1 MSIIY
6 NGRMEF
12 YHLLNRGVD
21 KRTVFED
28 DSDRLRFIHDMFVFN
43 DKQAVN
49 PNHRRRN
56 ERQFSTN
63 RKPIVNIHAYAL
75 MPNHYHMLVSER
87 IEGGMALFMRK
98 LNMGYA
104 KYFNERYQ
112 RSGVLWQGIFKKIQI
127 KRDSHF
133 LYIPYYIHL
142 NPLDLTFAEWRA
154 GKVRAVDKALQALS
168 SYRWSSFL
176 DYNNIPN
183 FPSILSPQPLKEVLG
198 STAEQRKTIKQIIN
212 DTDLSENSLTIEL

>member
-1 MSIIY
+1 
-6 NGRMEF
+6 MEF

-21 KRTVFED
+21 KRTVFVD
-28 DSDRLRFIHDMFVFN
+28 DSDRLRFVHDMFVFN

-56 ERQFSTN
+56 ERQFSAE

-104 KYFNERYQ
+104 KYFNERHQ
-112 RSGVLWQGIFKKIQI
+112 RSGVLWQGTFKKVQI

-142 NPLDLTFAEWRA
+142 NPLDLTFPEWRA
-154 GKVRAVDKALQALS
+154 GKVRAVDKALQSLNN
-168 SYRWSSFL
+168 YRWSSFL
-176 DYNNIPN
+176 DYNNTPN
-183 FPSILSPQPLKEVLG
+183 FPSILSPQPLKEMLG
-198 STAEQRKTIKQIIN
+198 SATEQRKIIKQIIN
-212 DTDLSENSLTIEL
+212 DADLAENSLDIEP